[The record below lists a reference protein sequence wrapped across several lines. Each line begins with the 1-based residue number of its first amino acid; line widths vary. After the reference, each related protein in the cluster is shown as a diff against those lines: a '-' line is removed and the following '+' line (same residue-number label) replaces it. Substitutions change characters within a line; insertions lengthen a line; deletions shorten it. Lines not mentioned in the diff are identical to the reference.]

1 MVNAVA
7 HRDYNLTGARVII
20 KRNPIL
26 MKVLSKVKYVEE
38 VGEGWDRII
47 EEIKN
52 HLLKPKEPKIDDTS
66 LSVTVIIYSLEEFEF
81 VDMDLNERQKKI
93 IKFIQE
99 NGRITTSQCAGL
111 LNVSNDTA
119 LRELSKLR
127 SRGLVKQKGIG
138 REIYYVIK

>member
-1 MVNAVA
+1 LANAVA

-52 HLLKPKEPKIDDTS
+52 HLLKPKKPKIDDTG
-66 LSVTVIIYSLEEFEF
+66 LSV
-81 VDMDLNERQKKI
+81 
-93 IKFIQE
+93 
-99 NGRITTSQCAGL
+99 
-111 LNVSNDTA
+111 
-119 LRELSKLR
+119 
-127 SRGLVKQKGIG
+127 LV
-138 REIYYVIK
+138 

>member
-66 LSVTVIIYSLEEFEF
+66 LSVTVTIYSPEEFEF

-119 LRELSKLR
+119 LRELSKLK
-127 SRGLVKQKGIG
+127 SLGLIKQKGIG
-138 REIYYVIK
+138 REAYYIPK

>member
-7 HRDYNLTGARVII
+7 HRDYDLTGARVII

-52 HLLKPKEPKIDDTS
+52 HPLKPKEPKIDDTS

-81 VDMDLNERQKKI
+81 VDMDLKVVCGANKSD
-93 IKFIQE
+93 IQ
-99 NGRITTSQCAGL
+99 TS
-111 LNVSNDTA
+111 N
-119 LRELSKLR
+119 LRSKLLYWMA
-127 SRGLVKQKGIG
+127 S
-138 REIYYVIK
+138 EM

>member
-1 MVNAVA
+1 M
-7 HRDYNLTGARVII
+7 T
-20 KRNPIL
+20 
-26 MKVLSKVKYVEE
+26 
-38 VGEGWDRII
+38 
-47 EEIKN
+47 
-52 HLLKPKEPKIDDTS
+52 
-66 LSVTVIIYSLEEFEF
+66 VTIYSPEEFEF